1 MNINQKT
8 LALALAGSI
17 AGALGLA
24 SLAQAATPAGKEACY
39 GISMKGHNDC
49 AAGVHDCAG
58 KGTADYD
65 GGDFKFVPAGTCEKM
80 TVHGHKG
87 SMTPA

>member
-1 MNINQKT
+1 MDAKLVT
-8 LALALAGSI
+8 LAGVVAAALA
-17 AGALGLA
+17 
-24 SLAQAATPAGKEACY
+24 AATLVAHAAPPAGKEACY
-39 GISMKGHNDC
+39 GISLKGHNDC

-80 TVHGHKG
+80 NVQGHKG